1 MSNLKSKNFVI
12 KSIESILVVGYIL
25 FEELIWDVFAKPIY
39 QYFKSLIILDSLKKT
54 FLEMN
59 RYVLLSVFIFI
70 FAIAEAMGFLSG
82 FCIINGYIFP
92 GIFVYALK
100 IPVAAFTFWLFELTK
115 DQLMTFPW
123 LKTTYQYIM
132 DWIEK
137 FINSDIHVY
146 IKTRI
151 VTLRAK
157 MKQLSLYYFGK
168 KGFVAIVKTHYLIY
182 KSYIVNII
190 KMQTLFSTS
199 KNGKPIPS
207 QTKLD

>member
-1 MSNLKSKNFVI
+1 MKVFLL
-12 KSIESILVVGYIL
+12 LVYIL

-54 FLEMN
+54 FLGMN
-59 RYVLLSVFIFI
+59 RYILLSVFIFI
-70 FAIAEAMGFLSG
+70 LGIAEAMGFLSG
-82 FCIINGYIFP
+82 FFVINGYIFP

-115 DQLMTFPW
+115 DKLMTFHW

-132 DWIEK
+132 DLIDK
-137 FINSDIHVY
+137 FIHSDIHVY
-146 IKTRI
+146 IKARI
-151 VTLRAK
+151 VALRTK

-168 KGFVAIVKTHYLIY
+168 QGFVASVKTHYLIY
-182 KSYIVNII
+182 KTYIVNIFKI
-190 KMQTLFSTS
+190 QTLFNTS
-199 KNGKPIPS
+199 KNGKSIPS